1 MGSGS
6 APVRLLQAR
15 SSMVPLARVLPRPI
29 RVGTAVSPLPPW
41 RQLPHQHQHRG
52 PSVQLV
58 EVSSGSAQTGAAQV
72 ATEERRSPPCKTAKE
87 TGSAHRIYSAI
98 SGPLRLAERS
108 TAPQTT
114 QTAMTSAARRTTHR
128 PLEASR
134 STENPAR
141 TMASTARNRAKTLW
155 TQRREVE
162 LALSPSPT
170 RLSCPSPCL
179 RPPLRPHTAP

>member
-1 MGSGS
+1 MGSGP
-6 APVRLLQAR
+6 APARLHQTRSSIVRLLLLR
-15 SSMVPLARVLPRPI
+15 
-29 RVGTAVSPLPPW
+29 
-41 RQLPHQHQHRG
+41 RQRQPHHQHQRRG
-52 PSVQLV
+52 PLVQLV

-114 QTAMTSAARRTTHR
+114 QTAMTTAARRTTHQ

-134 STENPAR
+134 YRAVRVVHALIRHRAHHQSHKASKPPRADRQQARWST
-141 TMASTARNRAKTLW
+141 
-155 TQRREVE
+155 
-162 LALSPSPT
+162 
-170 RLSCPSPCL
+170 CL
-179 RPPLRPHTAP
+179 YEHL